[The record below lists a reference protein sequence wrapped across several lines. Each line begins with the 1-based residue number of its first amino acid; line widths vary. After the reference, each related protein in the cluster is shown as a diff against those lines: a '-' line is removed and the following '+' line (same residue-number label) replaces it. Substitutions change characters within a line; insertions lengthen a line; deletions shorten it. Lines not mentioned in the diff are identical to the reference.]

1 MIIFCVLLEVT
12 GQFLDLARQNT
23 YLHRGR
29 TSVFVVDAV
38 FFYYSGLY
46 GLGQHFFSSTH
57 STRKG
62 DKTQVASMISPQ
74 MALLCDRIGYNAK
87 VL

>member
-1 MIIFCVLLEVT
+1 MIIFGVFFEVT
-12 GQFLDLARQNT
+12 SQFLNLTRQNT
-23 YLHRGR
+23 HLHGGG
-29 TSVFVVDAV
+29 TGVFFVDAV

-62 DKTQVASMISPQ
+62 DKTQVSSMLFTKIT
-74 MALLCDRIGYNAK
+74 LLCDRMGYNAK